1 MYNSKFGIYLK
12 VTQLI
17 HYSILII
24 KNWFWEK
31 RNIESCQNCVNR
43 KYLGIYKNK
52 LYSEKL
58 VRKEKKAKWK
68 DVCSRKKKVEM
79 IILIKREESST
90 TTIAGCCWRASTAED
105 YHQLLAQQRNQ
116 QLLSQPKFFHV
127 CCVLPPP
134 PKWIVWSNW
143 TQATIWLL
151 FQLVLNM
158 ALDEEPENVIVP
170 GQGLRRVIPLS
181 MVSAIGF
188 SGKFSLFSNA
198 VNHFWRGLRKMR
210 LCGTNHGTWSKSGFE
225 ALAYFT

>member
-1 MYNSKFGIYLK
+1 
-12 VTQLI
+12 
-17 HYSILII
+17 
-24 KNWFWEK
+24 
-31 RNIESCQNCVNR
+31 
-43 KYLGIYKNK
+43 
-52 LYSEKL
+52 
-58 VRKEKKAKWK
+58 
-68 DVCSRKKKVEM
+68 M

-188 SGKFSLFSNA
+188 SGKFSLFSYVWGVYGKCGCA
-198 VNHFWRGLRKMR
+198 VPIALPE
-210 LCGTNHGTWSKSGFE
+210 GFE
-225 ALAYFT
+225 ALVNFRQRGYTTLLIGEIKNRSDKTQIKRFYKGLYNLKALLSQIKAQ